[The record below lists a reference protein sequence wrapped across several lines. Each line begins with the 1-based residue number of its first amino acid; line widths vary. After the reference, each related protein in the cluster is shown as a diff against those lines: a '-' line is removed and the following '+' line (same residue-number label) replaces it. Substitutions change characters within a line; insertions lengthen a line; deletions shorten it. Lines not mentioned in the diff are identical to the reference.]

1 MYVCTMF
8 HEMMSQ
14 PRWGIR
20 DVCVL
25 AIGDLYGII
34 SFFFEFL
41 LTVSTKITC
50 MVRD

>member
-25 AIGDLYGII
+25 AIGDLYGI
-34 SFFFEFL
+34 SLFL
-41 LTVSTKITC
+41 VGWLVGWFLGVS
-50 MVRD
+50 